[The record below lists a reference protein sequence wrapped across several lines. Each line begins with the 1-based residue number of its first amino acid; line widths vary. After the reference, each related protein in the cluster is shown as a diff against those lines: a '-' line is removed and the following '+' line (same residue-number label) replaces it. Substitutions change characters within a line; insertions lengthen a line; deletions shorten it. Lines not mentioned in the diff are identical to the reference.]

1 LSGLDYHPTP
11 PEKEIPVNSYAII
24 NDTAVLDQALS
35 LCRGSYQRD
44 ILLGR
49 ESLSGS
55 TLKGKAKTYGGKYKA
70 SAASILRKCQQAGL
84 AVREESGL
92 RGKRLVVVG

>member
-1 LSGLDYHPTP
+1 M
-11 PEKEIPVNSYAII
+11 NSYAII

-44 ILLGR
+44 VLLGR

-55 TLKGKAKTYGGKYKA
+55 TLKGKAKSYGGKYKA
-70 SAASILRKCQQAGL
+70 SAASILRKCQLAGL
-84 AVREESGL
+84 AVREESGPHN
-92 RGKRLVVVG
+92 KRLVVVG

>member
-1 LSGLDYHPTP
+1 M
-11 PEKEIPVNSYAII
+11 NSYSVI
-24 NDTAVLDQALS
+24 NDRAVLDQALS

-44 ILLGR
+44 ILRGN

-55 TLKGKAKTYGGKYKA
+55 TLKGKAKGYGGKYKA

-84 AVREESGL
+84 NVREETGKH
-92 RGKRLVVVG
+92 GKRLVVIG

>member
-1 LSGLDYHPTP
+1 M
-11 PEKEIPVNSYAII
+11 NSYAII
-24 NDTAVLDQALS
+24 NDINVLEQALR

-55 TLKGKAKTYGGKYKA
+55 TLKGKAKSYGGRYKA
-70 SAASILRKCQQAGL
+70 SAASILRKCQLAGL
-84 AVREESGL
+84 PVSEEAGKH
-92 RGKRLVVVG
+92 GKRLVVIGGAQ

>member
-1 LSGLDYHPTP
+1 M
-11 PEKEIPVNSYAII
+11 NSYAII
-24 NDTAVLDQALS
+24 NDTAVLDKALD

-44 ILLGR
+44 VLLGR

-55 TLKGKAKTYGGKYKA
+55 TLKGKAKSYGGKYKA

-84 AVREESGL
+84 NVREESGL
-92 RGKRLVVVG
+92 RGKRLVVIG